1 MSVYTAGIK
10 SWNIDPQF
18 HKSKL
23 RDEFRLDRGYPAL
36 FYSTLRI
43 LNIGVVTDKQQTRY
57 NYLTGAHGAIK
68 NIYLMD
74 GKRVL
79 DQLISAAPYMG
90 FQNQMKPNASQMDVD
105 KKLKCN
111 GIAFCYNRDAQT
123 GNAYTPAK
131 ITEWFSNAPNT
142 PTADETTTPL
152 SYLDL
157 KAVFPMLR
165 NTDFLH
171 SSVFPDL
178 KVIIEYDVSKSLI
191 IDSQPNPSV
200 VVSTATPLLV
210 VDEILNKELA
220 DKVLREFK
228 GVSWNCI
235 ENEKVSLAQNEDKK
249 TWQLTGANN
258 KTVNR
263 MLVVKTTS
271 GDSGS
276 QLYRNCGSEAM
287 VGEDFVLTVNGS
299 SLMPNA
305 PTRPNHLLGLLTD
318 TYGNMVAHTGSNDTG
333 FYGADARFSDNYNAR
348 IGALSYFGIDI
359 GQPITKNIQLYYS
372 REFRTGDAVS
382 KYHIPLTM
390 NVYYEVA
397 KAIQMTKDGS
407 YQVVYL

>member
-1 MSVYTAGIK
+1 M
-10 SWNIDPQF
+10 
-18 HKSKL
+18 
-23 RDEFRLDRGYPAL
+23 
-36 FYSTLRI
+36 RI
-43 LNIGVVTDKQQTRY
+43 LNIGVVTDKTQTRY

-79 DQLISAAPYMG
+79 DQLVSAAPFIG
-90 FQNQMKPNASQMDVD
+90 FQNQIKPNASQMDVD

-111 GIAFCYNRDAQT
+111 GIAFCYNRET
-123 GNAYTPAK
+123 PSGVAYIPAK
-131 ITEWFSNAPNT
+131 ISEWFPNCPNT
-142 PTADETTTPL
+142 PTADETTSPL
-152 SYLDL
+152 GFLDL

-165 NTDFLH
+165 NVDFLH
-171 SSVFPDL
+171 TSVFPDL
-178 KVIIEYDVSKSLI
+178 KVVIEYDTSKSLI
-191 IDSQPNPSV
+191 IGSLPNPSV
-200 VVSTATPLLV
+200 VVATATPLLV

-271 GDSGS
+271 GIEGS
-276 QLYRNCGSEAM
+276 QLYRNCGSEAQ
-287 VGEDFVLTVNGS
+287 VGEDFQLVINGS

-305 PTRPNHLLGLLTD
+305 PTRPNMLMGLLTD

-333 FYGADARFSDNYNAR
+333 FYGAEARFADDYNAR
-348 IGALSYFGIDI
+348 LGALSYFGVDV
-359 GQPITKNIQLYYS
+359 GQPITKNIQLSYS
-372 REFRTGDAVS
+372 REFRTGDAVG
-382 KYHIPLTM
+382 KYHIPITM

-397 KAIQMTKDGS
+397 KAIQKTKDGS
-407 YQVVYL
+407 YQIVYL